1 MTAKQLMNP
10 RFEVIGDYPS
20 SPNRVGAIL
29 ECPELEDSLKQQWS
43 EYFSRYPAIFRK
55 LNWWDYRTQEQM
67 PKRLTCKAIPNDN
80 SIEEIE
86 EWDMKRL
93 WGWVSK
99 KERTGAGLLS
109 FNPEY
114 GYFPAD

>member
-20 SPNRVGAIL
+20 SPNIVGTIL
-29 ECPELEDSLKQQWS
+29 ECPDFGQNSIRHWI
-43 EYFSRYPAIFRK
+43 EYHGRYPNIFRK
-55 LNWWDYRTQEQM
+55 LNWWEYRTKEQM
-67 PKRLTCKAIPNDN
+67 PKRLICKAIPNDN

-93 WGWVSK
+93 WGWINK

-114 GYFPAD
+114 GYFPVD